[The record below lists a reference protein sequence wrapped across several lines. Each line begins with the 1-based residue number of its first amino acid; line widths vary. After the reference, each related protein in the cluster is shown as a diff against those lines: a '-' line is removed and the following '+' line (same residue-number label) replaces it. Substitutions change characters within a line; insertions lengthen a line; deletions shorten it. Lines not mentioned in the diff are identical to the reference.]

1 MTGQTLVEVMCR
13 FWHLRRGP
21 PVTSTSSRG
30 TDTQIRSTTITTRRS
45 GRTIVLDA
53 RRNRSPFLF
62 RRATTPCFEAS
73 VAVNM
78 LVQNRQENYRHAY
91 VVNFFF
97 FDSPCHCHRHPL
109 LPLNPRDRGPICQRL
124 PFRLFTSIFTSKWLA
139 RQRSSPNGALPL
151 AAKTLLCF
159 ICTNRRQGQYL
170 LHFAYHFSF
179 YYRDTCLILALQYMF
194 SFHFTFNVFTCMF
207 FHLHLYFTITIDYL

>member
-1 MTGQTLVEVMCR
+1 MTGQALVVVMCR

-30 TDTQIRSTTITTRRS
+30 TDTQIRSTTITTRRN
-45 GRTIVLDA
+45 GRTTVLDA

-78 LVQNRQENYRHAY
+78 LVQNRQEKYRHAY
-91 VVNFFF
+91 IVYFFF

-124 PFRLFTSIFTSKWLA
+124 PLRLFTSIFTSKWLA

-151 AAKTLLCF
+151 AVKTLLCF
-159 ICTNRRQGQYL
+159 ICTNRRQGQYS

-207 FHLHLYFTITIDYL
+207 FHLHLYFTITNDYL